1 MVSIDFETKKLY
13 VIYKLCCK
21 DESVKDCYIGCT
33 SNIKS
38 RIIGHKN
45 DFKNFPNRK
54 VYKFIS
60 DNGGIQNWQFKI
72 LAENIN
78 SNNKMFLENA
88 CINEY
93 NGTLNNNKVYLTEDE
108 KSDYQ
113 KTYYIKN
120 RKAILDKKKQIFDCE
135 CGSQYTSSH
144 IMRHMRSKLH
154 SKRLLEKQINE
165 LQLDPNDFADLNLL
179 NNDGITNFNEQ
190 DLCQDCEIEL

>member
-1 MVSIDFETKKLY
+1 MVSIDFETEKSY

-21 DESVKDCYIGCT
+21 DENVKDCYIGCT

-45 DFKNFPNRK
+45 DYKNFKTRK
-54 VYKFIS
+54 VYKFIAE
-60 DNGGIQNWQFKI
+60 NGGIQNWQFKI

-88 CINEY
+88 CIREY
-93 NGTLNNNKVYLTEDE
+93 NGTLNNNRVYLTDDE
-108 KSDYQ
+108 RNNYQ

-120 RKAILDKKKQIFDCE
+120 RKTILDKKKEVIICE

-144 IMRHMRSKLH
+144 IMRHLRSKLH
-154 SKRLLEKQINE
+154 SKRLLKKKIDELGLNE
-165 LQLDPNDFADLNLL
+165 DDFADLNLL